1 MQADEVNIWKTKQIL
16 KFLKAAS
23 GNGTS
28 MVSLVLPPGESIAKM
43 NQKLEQEYG
52 TATNIKSRVNRLS
65 VQSAIVS
72 AQQRLKLYSRCPS
85 NGLCIFYAGE
95 VCGDDKKA
103 RKVVI
108 DFEPFKPINH
118 KMYLCDNKFHVEAI
132 EDMLLDERTYA
143 FIIVDGNGYTLAT
156 LAGNTREVVDEF
168 DVDLPSKTRRGG
180 QSSNRFARLRDEA
193 KHEYVKKVCEKLKN
207 NLIKGEKVPYE
218 GIIIAGNADIKHEL
232 YNSAMLEPRIR
243 AKVME
248 PLLDV
253 SYGGL
258 NGLNQAI
265 DLSKEKLGNVK
276 FVEEKKVLEDYFE
289 QISRDGNITFG
300 VKDTMNALEGG
311 AVETLILWENLRL
324 ERCVCELT
332 EDDGSVAST
341 SIVYTDEG
349 KTTVGSTV
357 VVKENAHVVERT
369 SLLDWLVEN
378 REKFGAN
385 IKFVSDATTE
395 GSQFVRGF
403 GGVGAVLRYKLDMS
417 NFADEDGDDDDA
429 YYSE

>member
-72 AQQRLKLYSRCPS
+72 AQQRLKLYSRCPP
-85 NGLCIFYAGE
+85 NGLCIYAGE

-193 KHEYVKKVCEKLKN
+193 KHEYVKKVC
-207 NLIKGEKVPYE
+207 
-218 GIIIAGNADIKHEL
+218 
-232 YNSAMLEPRIR
+232 
-243 AKVME
+243 
-248 PLLDV
+248 
-253 SYGGL
+253 
-258 NGLNQAI
+258 
-265 DLSKEKLGNVK
+265 
-276 FVEEKKVLEDYFE
+276 
-289 QISRDGNITFG
+289 
-300 VKDTMNALEGG
+300 
-311 AVETLILWENLRL
+311 
-324 ERCVCELT
+324 
-332 EDDGSVAST
+332 
-341 SIVYTDEG
+341 
-349 KTTVGSTV
+349 
-357 VVKENAHVVERT
+357 
-369 SLLDWLVEN
+369 
-378 REKFGAN
+378 
-385 IKFVSDATTE
+385 
-395 GSQFVRGF
+395 
-403 GGVGAVLRYKLDMS
+403 
-417 NFADEDGDDDDA
+417 
-429 YYSE
+429 